1 MNEQIKTTW
10 QGLRLWIADHIAHAI
25 PLFFCLLS
33 LQNIQEFF
41 YLLHPNLYISWAAG
55 LALGFGLL
63 WQAIKLSDMDW
74 NMQDRKY
81 VTVLATTVAFALVS
95 GGIQAAAYSKYMWL
109 VFAVPIGLA
118 LPTVGEVGVALS
130 IAAHRQAVRARRVA
144 HMQEELGDEMRLAM
158 FDAIRTMNRSKLQDE
173 VETGAITFARE
184 LIASTNH
191 AMIADLQHGK
201 SYRVV
206 AQSEITVPAAML
218 VDDGGTAQ
226 PATHTPKPKAKP
238 VVVQPTPVASPVVV
252 PVDVVAQPPDV
263 APDDATTVSSEA
275 QPVAIMPEFQSQLA
289 ELDETDNKILD
300 ALRNGACTP
309 YAISK
314 YTKITLTTLKRKQG
328 DKLIG
333 RLPKLVAAGYIH
345 NSSGADGSEYRINE

>member
-1 MNEQIKTTW
+1 MMNEQIKATW
-10 QGLRLWIADHIAHAI
+10 QGLRLWVADHVAHAI

-109 VFAVPIGLA
+109 VFAVPIGIA

-206 AQSEITVPAAML
+206 AQSEITVPVAML
-218 VDDGGTAQ
+218 ADAEPAQ
-226 PATHTPKPKAKP
+226 PVAHAPKPKAKP
-238 VVVQPTPVASPVVV
+238 VVAQPSPDPLPVAVQPTE
-252 PVDVVAQPPDV
+252 
-263 APDDATTVSSEA
+263 DATIIDDEA
-275 QPVAIMPEFQSQLA
+275 QPIVIMPEFQTQLA
-289 ELDETDNKILD
+289 ELDATDNKILG
-300 ALRNGACTP
+300 ALRSGACTP

-314 YTKITLTTLKRKQG
+314 ATGITLTTLKRKQG
-328 DKLIG
+328 DKVTG

-345 NSSGADGSEYRINE
+345 NSSGVDGSEYRLAGE

>member
-1 MNEQIKTTW
+1 MSEQIKTAW
-10 QGLRLWIADHIAHAI
+10 QGLRTWVADHVAHAI

-63 WQAIKLSDMDW
+63 WQAVKLSDMEW
-74 NMQDRKY
+74 NMADRKY

-144 HMQEELGDEMRLAM
+144 HMQDELGDEMRLAM
-158 FDAIRTMNRSKLQDE
+158 FDAIRTMKRDKLQNE
-173 VETGAITFARE
+173 VEAGAIAFARQ

-191 AMIADLQHGK
+191 AMIADLQHGQNYK
-201 SYRVV
+201 VM
-206 AQSEITVPAAML
+206 AQSEITIPVAML
-218 VDDGGTAQ
+218 AEGTQ
-226 PATHTPKPKAKP
+226 PRRE
-238 VVVQPTPVASPVVV
+238 
-252 PVDVVAQPPDV
+252 
-263 APDDATTVSSEA
+263 EA
-275 QPVAIMPEFQSQLA
+275 QPEEATPDEETQPPV
-289 ELDETDNKILD
+289 LDEGLQTQLD
-300 ALRNGACTP
+300 DMNQRIVDAIRNGAYTQT
-309 YAISK
+309 AIAK
-314 YTKITLTTLKRKQG
+314 TTGIAATTLKRKVG
-328 DKLIG
+328 DKLTG
-333 RLPKLVAAGYIH
+333 RLPQLCAMNVIH
-345 NSSGADGSEYRINE
+345 NSSGADGSEYRIAS

>member
-1 MNEQIKTTW
+1 MNEQIKATW
-10 QGLRLWIADHIAHAI
+10 QGLRLWVADHVAHAI

-109 VFAVPIGLA
+109 VFAIPIGIA

-173 VETGAITFARE
+173 VEAGAITFARE

-201 SYRVV
+201 NYRVV
-206 AQSEITVPAAML
+206 AQSAITIPVAML
-218 VDDGGTAQ
+218 ADDADEAQREDATPQPQALDDGLQ
-226 PATHTPKPKAKP
+226 
-238 VVVQPTPVASPVVV
+238 VQLDDMNQRI
-252 PVDVVAQPPDV
+252 VD
-263 APDDATTVSSEA
+263 
-275 QPVAIMPEFQSQLA
+275 AIR
-289 ELDETDNKILD
+289 D
-300 ALRNGACTP
+300 GAYTQT
-309 YAISK
+309 AISK
-314 YTKITLTTLKRKQG
+314 TTGIAATTLKRKVG
-328 DKLIG
+328 DKVTG
-333 RLPKLVAAGYIH
+333 RLPQLCAMNIIH
-345 NSSGADGSEYRINE
+345 NSSGTDGSEYRIVGK

>member
-1 MNEQIKTTW
+1 MNEQIKAAW
-10 QGLRLWIADHIAHAI
+10 QGLRLWVADHVAHAI

-109 VFAVPIGLA
+109 AFAIPIGIA

-173 VETGAITFARE
+173 VEAGAITFARE

-201 SYRVV
+201 NYRVV
-206 AQSEITVPAAML
+206 AQSAITIPVAML
-218 VDDGGTAQ
+218 ASDADRTQPEDATGT
-226 PATHTPKPKAKP
+226 
-238 VVVQPTPVASPVVV
+238 
-252 PVDVVAQPPDV
+252 QPP
-263 APDDATTVSSEA
+263 A
-275 QPVAIMPEFQSQLA
+275 
-289 ELDETDNKILD
+289 LDEGLQAQLD
-300 ALRNGACTP
+300 DMNQRIVDAIRNGAYTQT
-309 YAISK
+309 AIAK
-314 YTKITLTTLKRKQG
+314 TTGIAATTLKRKVG
-328 DKLIG
+328 DKVSG
-333 RLPKLVAAGYIH
+333 RLPQLCAMNIIH
-345 NSSGADGSEYRINE
+345 NSSGADGSEYRVVGE